1 MHAKIRKKNHETTK
15 EELLTTSRE
24 NDTEIEFNM
33 TRITNPREAINVIN
47 HYEEIMKTRNKKIIE
62 YIAIQGQMLKKF
74 QETEGFIENKYN
86 LGHNTLRVFYV
97 LPNFSSP

>member
-1 MHAKIRKKNHETTK
+1 MSSLKRSIGWHACKNKEKNHETTK
-15 EELLTTSRE
+15 EELLTSSRE

-47 HYEEIMKTRNKKIIE
+47 HYEEIMKTQDKKIIE

-74 QETEGFIENKYN
+74 KETEGFIENVG
-86 LGHNTLRVFYV
+86 LSTILVII
-97 LPNFSSP
+97 L